1 MKSLAPLG
9 SSRFISLRVRVVD
22 SDKTPNDGL
31 DTPSTASYKPMNR
44 SHPRSGK
51 KAPDTASGGAT
62 PDRLEE
68 GSVRQREAPKEA
80 LAAFKTSLDLAST
93 ILSALPFQ
101 APKAAVDMIKQIVT
115 GFEVGLGFSP

>member
-1 MKSLAPLG
+1 
-9 SSRFISLRVRVVD
+9 
-22 SDKTPNDGL
+22 
-31 DTPSTASYKPMNR
+31 MNR